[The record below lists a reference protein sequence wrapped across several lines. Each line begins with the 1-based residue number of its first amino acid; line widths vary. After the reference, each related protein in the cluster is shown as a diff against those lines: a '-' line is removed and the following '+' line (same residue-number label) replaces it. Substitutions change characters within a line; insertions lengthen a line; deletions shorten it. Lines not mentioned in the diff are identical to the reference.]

1 MSFHEQPDEKTNVHE
16 VHNNDNDKM
25 QIGLQNLAKSKK
37 GLSGAEPNIWPKL

>member
-25 QIGLQNLAKSKK
+25 QNWI
-37 GLSGAEPNIWPKL
+37 AEFGQKREWT